1 MSLSPPAFGPLDAGL
16 PGAGVTPPSMDDLRG
31 ALRAPQLPP
40 AFPDTA
46 WDAAERIM
54 DLVRAGRADEA
65 RELVRRAERRGLAA
79 GAPTPEAHNAA
90 DDPGAGSR
98 VGAGG
103 AADGPDALADGPDV
117 GRIAYARAVVG
128 LALRT
133 RDQQVQQDSFLAYVD
148 LLAQAGRSAQAR
160 ATAQV
165 LAEYVERRQTLPSR
179 GTSESPSSS
188 SAPSAVP
195 SAGADAGVADAG
207 ASGAGAP
214 AHAARR
220 PHAHAS
226 ASPAVPP
233 ELLTVVE
240 AHEIPADPSAPGGRE
255 ITRLRS
261 ALDAL
266 PAVVDQLLQDPRELL
281 TVRLAEALAAEERL
295 EDATATAFDVLDLET
310 DRLVRG
316 DGHVPEPGRASARAH
331 AVLARVLAERSPL
344 EAADHAVHAL
354 RDLSEVDDAD
364 RRVRL
369 VTDLLD
375 ALRLAGL
382 PEQADFTAG
391 SLLALQRHLPDQQD
405 RVRPLLAVVR
415 HQISTR
421 QDEAALSTLEE
432 VRGLADET
440 RDRGIRLAAA
450 RERARLEHEREDWPA
465 QIRALQELARD
476 ARWLVDDLA
485 TPDSQRERLARDELD
500 ALALVMRFSLELG
513 GYDDAHE
520 AARGMIRRTHP
531 DQGLEALGVPL
542 LWDHEVDARV
552 GDLIA
557 TGMRLVDG
565 HDGVTAQDYD
575 RLRHEAMVV
584 IGAVPAGHEQR
595 AEYWGVYLDDRHAVL
610 LAARGLQRPARRA
623 ARRAREGWA
632 RLEQPEQLE
641 RMETELRRWLPEG

>member
-1 MSLSPPAFGPLDAGL
+1 MTLSPPAFGPLDAGL

-31 ALRAPQLPP
+31 ALRAPQLPL

-65 RELVRRAERRGLAA
+65 RELVRRAERLGLAA
-79 GAPTPEAHNAA
+79 DDAPTPEAHHAA
-90 DDPGAGSR
+90 DDPGAGSG
-98 VGAGG
+98 VGAGGAGG
-103 AADGPDALADGPDV
+103 AADGPDA

-148 LLAQAGRSAQAR
+148 LLSQAGRSAQAR

-165 LAEYVERRQTLPSR
+165 LAEYVERRQAVPSHA
-179 GTSESPSSS
+179 TSDSPSSS
-188 SAPSAVP
+188 SAP

-214 AHAARR
+214 ARAARR

-266 PAVVDQLLQDPRELL
+266 PAVVDQLLRDPRELL

-331 AVLARVLAERSPL
+331 AVLAHVLAERSPL

-391 SLLALQRHLPDQQD
+391 SLLALQRHLPQQQD
-405 RVRPLLAVVR
+405 RVRPLVAVVR

-421 QDEAALSTLEE
+421 QDEAALSTLDE

-440 RDRGIRLAAA
+440 RDRSIRLAAA

-485 TPDSQRERLARDELD
+485 TPDSERERLARDELD

-513 GYDDAHE
+513 GYEDAHE
-520 AARGMIRRTHP
+520 AARGMIRRAHP